1 MRLTEQASLTLFEV
15 PDIDT
20 HRAYSPTRLPSA
32 IAKNGSGRRIYIP
45 ATVLPEVWD
54 YIRFDRAVLIEQA
67 RRRGIYDRIPAKLL
81 VEDPQYA
88 AVAAR
93 SAGGR
98 RRPVDLIRG
107 SVGAYSFAAPRV
119 WNPCARRGHPCPE
132 PLYLQARHLPRLCG
146 RASLSPGNPPAARRL
161 DPAVAPLLAVLVSP
175 AASGANSRAYASAH
189 PSAS

>member
-20 HRAYSPTRLPSA
+20 SHSRRRLPSA
-32 IAKNGSGRRIYIP
+32 IAKMVRASDLHP
-45 ATVLPEVWD
+45 PTVLPEVWD

-88 AVAAR
+88 AVAPR

-98 RRPVDLIRG
+98 RRPVETLD
-107 SVGAYSFAAPRV
+107 PRQ
-119 WNPCARRGHPCPE
+119 RRRLFICGTEGLE
-132 PLYLQARHLPRLCG
+132 PLCSAWSPLP
-146 RASLSPGNPPAARRL
+146 
-161 DPAVAPLLAVLVSP
+161 
-175 AASGANSRAYASAH
+175 
-189 PSAS
+189 